1 MVVDPQVILVVMV
14 EVEHIHLTLVPLV
27 EVVAVDLV
35 VMELIQDPM
44 VV

>member
-1 MVVDPQVILVVMV
+1 MVLDPQVILVVMV

-27 EVVAVDLV
+27 EAAEVDSV
-35 VMELIQDPM
+35 VMELLQDPM